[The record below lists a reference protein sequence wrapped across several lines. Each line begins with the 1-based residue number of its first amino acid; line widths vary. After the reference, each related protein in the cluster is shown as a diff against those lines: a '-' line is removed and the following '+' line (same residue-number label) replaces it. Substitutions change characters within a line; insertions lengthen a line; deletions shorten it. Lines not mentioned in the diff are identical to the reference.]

1 MATLYKLVVV
11 SIFELVVVVEFQ
23 ITWHRNA
30 EPVHAGSRFS
40 FVHEGNFYCVDVAP
54 VTVEDEGHWTCMAEN
69 RGGRS
74 SCTSRLTVIGKN
86 ILEYSMKL
94 RECPGLPELDS
105 CWLTIVLLS
114 KIDASRAW
122 MTFWD
127 SDGEIAYCTINR
139 KRLRNFRNNHNV

>member
-1 MATLYKLVVV
+1 MTSRWRQLLAQLQSLQNWA
-11 SIFELVVVVEFQ
+11 VVVEFQ

-74 SCTSRLTVIGKN
+74 SCTSRLTVIGKSTCLRLTLD
-86 ILEYSMKL
+86 ILNESIKL
-94 RECPGLPELDS
+94 RAWSWVSCTRFVPAGYSLIIENRCKRYVDGILGFGRRNSEL
-105 CWLTIVLLS
+105 
-114 KIDASRAW
+114 
-122 MTFWD
+122 
-127 SDGEIAYCTINR
+127 Y
-139 KRLRNFRNNHNV
+139 NN